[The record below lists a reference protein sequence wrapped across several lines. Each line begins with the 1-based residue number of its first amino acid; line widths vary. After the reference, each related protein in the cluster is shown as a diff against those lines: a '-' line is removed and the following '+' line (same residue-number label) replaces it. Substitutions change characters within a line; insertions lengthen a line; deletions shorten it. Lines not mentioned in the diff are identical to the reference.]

1 MRRKNNN
8 LPNRKIPKQRPQLSP
23 LLDPSLSK
31 TTCRVC
37 LENKR
42 TGIIPMEKENI
53 FLVFKE
59 CTGFDVLLNGA
70 SAYMPTHI
78 CSKCKRNLL
87 MCKAFLNQS
96 KKTENILKEIYKCEE
111 DRPRASPRAM
121 QLFSSYKSKN
131 ENMKRT
137 KMPSECP
144 MDDLKNKKV

>member
-1 MRRKNNN
+1 MRRKNYHF
-8 LPNRKIPKQRPQLSP
+8 RKIPKQRPQLTP
-23 LLDPSLSK
+23 LDPSLSK

-42 TGIIPMEKENI
+42 TGIFPMEKENI

-59 CTGFDVLLNGA
+59 CTGFDVLLKGV

-78 CSKCKRNLL
+78 CIKCKRNLL

-96 KKTENILKEIYKCEE
+96 KKTENILKEIYKCVD
-111 DRPRASPRAM
+111 DRPRAM
-121 QLFSSYKSKN
+121 QLFSSYKSNN

-137 KMPSECP
+137 KMPTECP
-144 MDDLKNKKV
+144 IDETKIKKV